1 MSSLRPNHSPAQPD
15 LAIETA
21 ALPSTPP
28 ALVRTSER
36 GRASVHATQ
45 DRSLC
50 DENHRRMKANEPT
63 WQAAPFGG
71 YQPLG
76 SQLGEIRYCP
86 LCQSSVVRPVTFTAA
101 LLDVFEHLL
110 CPQRPSEIYVH
121 SASILASWAQSNV
134 PDQLGIA
141 PEPETYAESAILDPS
156 RFPRD
161 WRQLGLELRMRRESA
176 GLTRH
181 ALGTLSGV
189 ADSTIRNFETGRHRP
204 RTSTVHRL
212 RAVPEIHLSLSSNQ
226 NRRT

>member
-1 MSSLRPNHSPAQPD
+1 
-15 LAIETA
+15 
-21 ALPSTPP
+21 
-28 ALVRTSER
+28 
-36 GRASVHATQ
+36 
-45 DRSLC
+45 
-50 DENHRRMKANEPT
+50 MKANEPA
-63 WQAAPFGG
+63 WQAAAFGG

-76 SQLGEIRYCP
+76 AQLGEIRYCP
-86 LCQSSVVRPVTFTAA
+86 LCESSVVRPVTFTAA
-101 LLDVFEHLL
+101 LLDVFENLL
-110 CPQRPSEIYVH
+110 CPQRPGEIYVH
-121 SASILASWAQSNV
+121 SAAILASWAQSNV

-161 WRQLGLELRMRRESA
+161 WRQLGIELRRRRERA

-204 RTSTVHRL
+204 RPSTVHRL
-212 RAVPEIHLSLSSNQ
+212 CAVPELHLSLSLSSNQ

>member
-1 MSSLRPNHSPAQPD
+1 M
-15 LAIETA
+15 
-21 ALPSTPP
+21 
-28 ALVRTSER
+28 RTSER
-36 GRASVHATQ
+36 SRASVHATQ
-45 DRSLC
+45 DGTLC
-50 DENHRRMKANEPT
+50 DENHRRMKANEPS
-63 WQAAPFGG
+63 WRAAPFGG

-86 LCQSSVVRPVTFTAA
+86 LCQSSVVRLVTFTAA

-141 PEPETYAESAILDPS
+141 PEPEPHTESAILDPLS
-156 RFPRD
+156 VSRD
-161 WRQLGLELRMRRESA
+161 WEQFGLELRRRRESA
-176 GLTRH
+176 GLTRR

-204 RTSTVHRL
+204 RPSTVHRL
-212 RAVPEIHLSLSSNQ
+212 RAVFALQSPSSN
-226 NRRT
+226 RKG